1 MPTDKTPLYKRT
13 ERAEKSAIKWKMKS
27 IERREEI
34 ERLNLKIKDMEVK
47 ITKSEEF
54 VDLIKEQKKQRAS
67 LGGELE
73 KARLMIAK
81 QQSEIEELKKKH
93 VLRGSKAT

>member
-1 MPTDKTPLYKRT
+1 MVSDKTPLYKRT
-13 ERAEKSAIKWKMKS
+13 ERAENSVIEWKMKA

-47 ITKSEEF
+47 ITQSEEF
-54 VDLIKEQKKQRAS
+54 LDLLKEQKKQMTS
-67 LGGELE
+67 LGSELE

-81 QQSEIEELKKKH
+81 QQSEIEELKKKA
-93 VLRGSKAT
+93 RC